1 MEEIAKFF
9 LNGKNGQL
17 YVYEDKVVITRKGF
31 YGFLCQGVAGGKT
44 IPYRT
49 IKTIQL
55 QLGSNWV
62 NGFIQF
68 GILGGRE
75 RHGGI
80 SNAIEDENSIVF
92 VKRENKVAEYIK
104 EYIEEKIAAVTP
116 PRFVQQ
122 ISPADEVLKL
132 KHLLDMGVL
141 TQEEFDLKKKQ
152 LLGL

>member
-1 MEEIAKFF
+1 MEETAKFF
-9 LNGKNGQL
+9 LNGKNGKL
-17 YVYEDKVVITRKGF
+17 FVYEDKVVITRKWF
-31 YGFLCQGVAGGKT
+31 YCFLYPGVAARKT
-44 IPYRT
+44 IPFRT
-49 IKTIQL
+49 IRTVRL

-62 NGFIQF
+62 NGFIRF
-68 GILGGRE
+68 GIPGGRE
-75 RHGGI
+75 RYGGI
-80 SNAIEDENSIVF
+80 SNTIEDGNSIVF

-104 EYIEEKIAAVTP
+104 EYIEERIAAVTP